1 MFILITMK
9 SPFFASKRS
18 SFLSR
23 RTALP
28 VWSWYPSLGCYWV
41 ISSRSW
47 RWSCRAYPNGLCR
60 LEGKHCWNQP
70 DIWDFDGIYVVRAG
84 FLWFFCRIRVGSVCD
99 IYKPKSRLFGDSGIY
114 MEIVSPNPI
123 FFGDLYM
130 WFLSGLHAQIHM
142 LDDGFDP
149 WRSPGWRNGGVMG
162 IWTNYNVLHHWV
174 KHQPTIIDLK
184 WWHINISHVITI
196 LWL

>member
-114 MEIVSPNPI
+114 MEIVSPKSH
-123 FFGDLYM
+123 FFR
-130 WFLSGLHAQIHM
+130 WFI
-142 LDDGFDP
+142 
-149 WRSPGWRNGGVMG
+149 
-162 IWTNYNVLHHWV
+162 
-174 KHQPTIIDLK
+174 
-184 WWHINISHVITI
+184 HVISVGFTRPNPYVGWWI
-196 LWL
+196 WPMKISRLEKWGCHGDMNQL

>member
-1 MFILITMK
+1 MK

-123 FFGDLYM
+123 FSVIYTCDFCRVYTPKSICWMMDLTHEDLQVGEM
-130 WFLSGLHAQIHM
+130 
-142 LDDGFDP
+142 
-149 WRSPGWRNGGVMG
+149 GVSWG
-162 IWTNYNVLHHWV
+162 YE
-174 KHQPTIIDLK
+174 PTIMCCIIGLN
-184 WWHINISHVITI
+184 INQ
-196 LWL
+196 LL

>member
-123 FFGDLYM
+123 FFR
-130 WFLSGLHAQIHM
+130 WFI
-142 LDDGFDP
+142 
-149 WRSPGWRNGGVMG
+149 
-162 IWTNYNVLHHWV
+162 
-174 KHQPTIIDLK
+174 
-184 WWHINISHVITI
+184 HVISVGFTRPNPYVGWWI
-196 LWL
+196 WPMKISRLEKWGCHGDMNQL